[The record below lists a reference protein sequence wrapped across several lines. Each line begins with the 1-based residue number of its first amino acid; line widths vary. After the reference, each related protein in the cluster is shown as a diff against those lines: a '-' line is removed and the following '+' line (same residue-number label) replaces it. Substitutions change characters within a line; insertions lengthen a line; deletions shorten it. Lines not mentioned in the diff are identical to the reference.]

1 MTDPKRYLI
10 TSALPYANGPKHI
23 GHLAGAYLPADIYVR
38 YLRAKKA
45 DVVYV
50 CGSDE
55 HGAAITIQ
63 AMKEHTTPRAIVDKY
78 HAMLK
83 SNMADLGISF
93 DIYHRTT
100 EPIHHETAQE
110 FFTMLN
116 DNGDLEVK
124 ETEQYFDVEANTF
137 LADRYIVGTCPVCGN
152 QNAYGD
158 QCEKCGTSLSPDELI
173 HPRSTL
179 SGNAPVK
186 KLTRHW
192 YLPLNRHEDFL
203 RKWILEDHKNDWK
216 PNVLGQV
223 KSWLDIGLQ
232 PRAVTRDLD
241 WGIKVPSPPAPQGGI
256 PETIGADEHFD
267 YQTADPLIYGLL
279 KQFVREH
286 RSRPT
291 DAENVLWQ
299 MLRGKK
305 LDGVKFR
312 RQHIIGAYIADF
324 VCLDK
329 KLIIEVDGLIHQLP
343 ENVASDIERTD
354 WLKEHGFEVIR
365 FTNDEVLFK
374 TDNTIAAI
382 TEKLNAIPDKVNP
395 SQNPPLG
402 GGGAGKVLYVWF
414 DAPIGYISATK
425 QWAIDNNKDWRPYW
439 YNEDTKLVHFI
450 GKDNIVF
457 HAIIFPVMLK
467 LHGNILPA
475 NVPSNEFMNLEGD
488 KMSTSRGWSIEMED
502 YINDFVKKDNGGDQM
517 VDALRY
523 YLTAIAPETKDSEFT
538 WKGFQDSVK
547 GELVDVFGNFV
558 NRAFVL
564 MHKLC
569 KGKVP
574 PLHVDIMDDAD
585 RAMFAEIAKSKIAIE
600 HLIETYKFRDAQYE
614 VIDLARKGNKYMQD
628 KQPWILAKSMASP
641 NPSEGEASPN
651 PSEGGALDP
660 ANSEQLSKL
669 AGSQNPPSGGR
680 GAQQSIDNC
689 LHICLQLTANLAVF
703 INPFL
708 PFAARKMCY
717 MMKVVDK
724 MLDWENAGKSKLLSI
739 GYSLREPQLLFR
751 KIEDSEV
758 AGQVEKLKIK
768 SAAIK
773 METENNQAAG
783 KASPNPSEG
792 KASPNPSEGKA
803 SPNPSEGGALDPA
816 NSEQILK
823 LAGSQNPPSGGRGA
837 ITFDDFAK
845 IDLKVGTILTA
856 EKVAKADKL
865 LKLEVDMG
873 TETRTIVSG
882 IALHFEPADIVGTQ
896 VVVVANLAP
905 RKMRGIDSNG
915 MILMAEDKAGKL
927 HFVSLANV
935 IDSCSGVS

>member
-1 MTDPKRYLI
+1 MIDPKRYLI

-38 YLRAKKA
+38 YLRAKKK

-63 AMKEHTTPRAIVDKY
+63 AMKEKTTPKEIVDKY

-93 DIYHRTT
+93 DIYHRTS
-100 EPIHHETAQE
+100 EILHHETAQE
-110 FFTMLN
+110 FFTLLN
-116 DNGDLEVK
+116 NQGDLEVK
-124 ETEQYFDVEANTF
+124 ESEQFFDAEANTF
-137 LADRYIVGTCPVCGN
+137 LADRYIVGTCPVCSSD
-152 QNAYGD
+152 NAFGD

-179 SGNAPVK
+179 SGNTPIK
-186 KLTRHW
+186 KVTKHW

-203 RKWILEDHKNDWK
+203 RKWILEDHQHDWK
-216 PNVLGQV
+216 ANVLGQC

-241 WGIKVPSPPAPQGGI
+241 WGIDLPQDVEGG
-256 PETIGADEHFD
+256 
-267 YQTADPLIYGLL
+267 
-279 KQFVREH
+279 K
-286 RSRPT
+286 
-291 DAENVLWQ
+291 
-299 MLRGKK
+299 
-305 LDGVKFR
+305 
-312 RQHIIGAYIADF
+312 
-324 VCLDK
+324 
-329 KLIIEVDGLIHQLP
+329 
-343 ENVASDIERTD
+343 
-354 WLKEHGFEVIR
+354 
-365 FTNDEVLFK
+365 
-374 TDNTIAAI
+374 
-382 TEKLNAIPDKVNP
+382 
-395 SQNPPLG
+395 
-402 GGGAGKVLYVWF
+402 GKVLYVWF

-425 QWAIDNNKDWRPYW
+425 QWAIDNKKDWKPYW
-439 YNEDTKLVHFI
+439 YNDDTKLVHFI

-467 LHGNILPA
+467 LHGNILPE

-488 KMSTSRGWSIEMED
+488 KMSTSRGWSIEMDD
-502 YINDFVKKDNGGDQM
+502 YINDFVNKENGGDQM

-574 PLHVDIMDDAD
+574 SLHLDILDDAD
-585 RAMFAEIAKSKIAIE
+585 KTLFAELTNTKLRIE
-600 HLIETYKFRDAQYE
+600 NLLESYKFRDALFE

-628 KQPWILAKSMASP
+628 KEPWIVAK
-641 NPSEGEASPN
+641 
-651 PSEGGALDP
+651 
-660 ANSEQLSKL
+660 QLGDNGQPTVDAQKL
-669 AGSQNPPSGGR
+669 
-680 GAQQSIDNC
+680 IDNC
-689 LHICLQLTANLAVF
+689 LHLCLQLTANLAVF
-703 INPFL
+703 VNPFL
-708 PFAARKMCY
+708 PFAAKKMCH

-724 MLDWENAGKSKLLSI
+724 ILEWENAGSKNLLSV

-751 KIEDSEV
+751 KIEDTEV
-758 AGQVEKLKIK
+758 AEQVEKLKLK
-768 SAAIK
+768 SQQIK
-773 METENNQAAG
+773 MENEKSQSTGSVISSEVQPLADASTE
-783 KASPNPSEG
+783 KVFSEI
-792 KASPNPSEGKA
+792 N
-803 SPNPSEGGALDPA
+803 
-816 NSEQILK
+816 
-823 LAGSQNPPSGGRGA
+823 
-837 ITFDDFAK
+837 FDDFAK
-845 IDLKVGTILTA
+845 IALKVGTIMSA

-873 TETRTIVSG
+873 TELRTIVSG
-882 IALHFEPADIVGTQ
+882 IALHFSPEQIIGQQ

-905 RKMRGIDSNG
+905 RKMKGIESNG
-915 MILMAEDKAGKL
+915 MILMAEDKSGKL
-927 HFVSLANV
+927 HFVSPANV
-935 IDSCSGVS
+935 IDNGSGVS